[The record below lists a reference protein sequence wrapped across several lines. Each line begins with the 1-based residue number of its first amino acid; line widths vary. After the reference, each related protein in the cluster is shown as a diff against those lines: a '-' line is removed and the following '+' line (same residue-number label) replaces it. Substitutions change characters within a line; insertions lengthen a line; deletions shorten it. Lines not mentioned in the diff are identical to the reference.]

1 VAVIDAAQA
10 PRAVLADAV
19 RALEPLLADEPA

>member
-1 VAVIDAAQA
+1 VIDAAQE
-10 PRAVLADAV
+10 PRAVLGDAV